1 MSGLGPD
8 AREILRNGRDG
19 DNPSPADRARIR
31 AALMATIATS
41 AAATASSAAN
51 AAAEVG
57 LPASV
62 GATKPFI
69 GSIWG
74 GLFGKGM
81 LVVFLGAAGAG
92 AIAAWPKTDSPPN
105 AVTPHIPEKPVSPN
119 IATPAPVPPQVSQ
132 EDIAEKTND
141 PKTIAPSPPDRPKA
155 SNPRSSPAPSSP
167 KASEV
172 PEVSE
177 ESADTLIAETQRL
190 RQAHGA
196 MRGGDPEKA
205 LALLSEQSAENEGQ
219 KLRAERAAARV
230 LALCKLGRV
239 AEAHAEAAAFL
250 AQNPQSPLADRV
262 RKACPPTP

>member
-8 AREILRNGRDG
+8 AREILRKGRDG

-31 AALMATIATS
+31 TALMATIATS

-62 GATKPFI
+62 ESIKPFI

-74 GLFGKGM
+74 GLFGKGVM
-81 LVVFLGAAGAG
+81 VVFLCAAGMG
-92 AIAAWPKTDSPPN
+92 AVALWPKDHSTSRASAPR
-105 AVTPHIPEKPVSPN
+105 IQEKPVSSMMVAPAHPDVSEKDALEKNDEPKTMAPFPLEQTKPLNIRPN
-119 IATPAPVPPQVSQ
+119 NPAPTSTALEEP
-132 EDIAEKTND
+132 
-141 PKTIAPSPPDRPKA
+141 
-155 SNPRSSPAPSSP
+155 
-167 KASEV
+167 EV
-172 PEVSE
+172 PE

-190 RQAHGA
+190 RKAHGA

-205 LALLSEQSAENEGQ
+205 LELLSEQSAENEGQ

-239 AEAHAEAAAFL
+239 AEAHAEAEAFL

-262 RKACPPTP
+262 RKACPQTP

>member
-92 AIAAWPKTDSPPN
+92 ALAAWPKTDSRPT
-105 AVTPHIPEKPVSPN
+105 AITPHIPEKPVSTN
-119 IATPAPVPPQVSQ
+119 IVTPAPLPPAVS
-132 EDIAEKTND
+132 EEASAEKIND
-141 PKTIAPSPPDRPKA
+141 PKTMAPLPPEQPKTSSIRP
-155 SNPRSSPAPSSP
+155 SNAPSSP
-167 KASEV
+167 KAPEV
-172 PEVSE
+172 PE

-239 AEAHAEAAAFL
+239 DEAHAEAEAFL